1 MNSVNHYNLVHKFIP
16 KPRAMKIPSAKAAV
30 VKEWGKLEKTPAWQ
44 LTKVRN
50 KNEVIAEARNEGRT
64 VHFASLMDLCHHKNS
79 ESEPQLQKYKCG
91 AVLRGDIVKDD
102 SASCAVF
109 SEQRSSA
116 SQITASKVMDIKSR
130 LPSCAGQ
137 AADAV
142 SAYTLV
148 KMEDAPSLLRTSP
161 MSECPDIW
169 IRLPKHRWPKSWSNM
184 EDPVVPLVRNLFGH
198 PHNGLFWERQ
208 FEEVLL
214 ELRWEKVPPWM
225 TLKCL
230 ERSRKWLPCGRN

>member
-1 MNSVNHYNLVHKFIP
+1 MPAAMPCKILMCQSSKETCRSFGEKNKTKYDCIVEADEPVRIRMERGHRYHEDHIARKGMNSVNHYNLVHKFIP
-16 KPRAMKIPSAKAAV
+16 MRRAMKIPSAKAAV

-91 AVLRGDIVKDD
+91 AVIRGDIVKDD

-109 SEQRSSA
+109 SEQGSSA

-130 LPSCAGQ
+130 PPSCAGQ

-148 KMEDAPSLLRTSP
+148 KMEDAPSLLKIPKSQ
-161 MSECPDIW
+161 CPDIW
-169 IRLPKHRWPKSWSNM
+169 IGPKKQNWPK
-184 EDPVVPLVRNLFGH
+184 
-198 PHNGLFWERQ
+198 
-208 FEEVLL
+208 
-214 ELRWEKVPPWM
+214 
-225 TLKCL
+225 
-230 ERSRKWLPCGRN
+230 